1 MLPYMVLEVNWSD
14 QRLHMVEHQ
23 LRRRGIRDYRVLDA
37 MSRIPREEFVS
48 EEDRSASYSD
58 QPIGIG
64 FGQTISQPYMT
75 ALMVQSLELTGTET
89 VLDVGTGSGYHA
101 AVLGLLSRRVLS
113 IELVPELAENARMT
127 LERTGLGENVTIV
140 QGDGSLG
147 YPDQAPYQG
156 ISVAAAAPDV
166 PFPLLDQLD
175 DPGKLVIPVG
185 TKADQDLKVITKKNG
200 RVTYAVTSQCRFV
213 PLLGRQGWNP

>member
-1 MLPYMVLEVNWSD
+1 MQSSWSG
-14 QRLHMVEHQ
+14 QRLNMVEHQ
-23 LRRRGIRDYRVLDA
+23 LRRRGIRDPRVLAA

-48 EEDRSASYSD
+48 QGDRSASYSD

-101 AVLGLLSRRVLS
+101 AVLGLLSRRVVS
-113 IELVPELAENARMT
+113 VELVPELAANASKN
-127 LERTGLGENVTIV
+127 LERTGLGENVTII

-147 YPDQAPYQG
+147 SPDQAPYQG
-156 ISVAAAAPDV
+156 ISVAAAAPEV
-166 PFPLLDQLD
+166 PFPLLEQLD

-185 TKADQDLKVITKKNG
+185 TKTDQDLKVITKLGGNLIYQ
-200 RVTYAVTSQCRFV
+200 VISQCRFV
-213 PLLGRQGWNP
+213 PLRGRQGWKK

>member
-1 MLPYMVLEVNWSD
+1 MESSWSE
-14 QRLHMVEHQ
+14 QRLNMVEHQ
-23 LRRRGIRDYRVLDA
+23 LRRRNIRDSRVLAA

-48 EEDRSASYSD
+48 EADRSASYTD

-101 AVLGLLSRRVLS
+101 AVLGLLSRSVVS
-113 IELVPELAENARMT
+113 IELVPELAAKARDT
-127 LERTGLGENVTIV
+127 LQRMGLGENVTII

-147 YPDQAPYQG
+147 YPHQAPYQG

-185 TKADQDLKVITKKNG
+185 TKADQDLKVITKLNG
-200 RVTYAVTSQCRFV
+200 RVMYAVVSQCRFV
-213 PLLGRQGWNP
+213 PLLGRGGWTT